1 MNRRQKL
8 KKLKSDNEFM
18 KKIINET
25 AEMKRLYEAYDNP
38 VKNIIRST
46 VNVKE
51 YRSRKII
58 EPGMAPPEI
67 AARLCTEKLHLQE
80 KIFEMVKENIK
91 YTTEDRG
98 DYSIIAASI
107 FIGN

>member
-8 KKLKSDNEFM
+8 KKLKRDNEFM
-18 KKIINET
+18 RKIINET
-25 AEMKRLYEAYDNP
+25 AEMKRLYEAYSNP
-38 VKNIIRST
+38 VKNIVMST

-51 YRSRKII
+51 YRSRKVL
-58 EPGMAPPEI
+58 EPGIAPREI
-67 AARLCTEKLHLQE
+67 AAKLCIESLQKE
-80 KIFEMVKENIK
+80 ILGMVKENIK

-98 DYSIIAASI
+98 DYSIITASI